1 MSITFWTTNDD
12 EAGGLNLSN
21 VNACDLLRWLGY
33 SPEPSG
39 ELAARDL
46 AARCRR
52 RLWPDA
58 WNDDPAIPA
67 HAEGRFVTVGR
78 APGYLRERTGHLL
91 AIAER
96 AGDGAVLFG

>member
-1 MSITFWTTNDD
+1 MSITFWTRH
-12 EAGGLNLSN
+12 ESEGLNLSN
-21 VNACDLLRWLGY
+21 VNACALLRWLGY
-33 SPEPSG
+33 PPEPAG

-58 WNDDPAIPA
+58 WNDDPGIPPRVEGHAITA
-67 HAEGRFVTVGR
+67 GR